1 MFVGVSHAVRQPRS
15 DPQNGL
21 HITEIFKFLPTRLR
35 RLRRLKSRRV
45 GRVFEARLRALLMLA
60 GLEDSAHPT
69 CLFARWRLRAGQRG
83 MFPLVKS
90 AD

>member
-1 MFVGVSHAVRQPRS
+1 MDHLMFVGVSQAVRQPRS

-35 RLRRLKSRRV
+35 RLRRLKSRSV

-69 CLFARWRLRAGQRG
+69 FREQSQIMVTRARISGRT
-83 MFPLVKS
+83 P
-90 AD
+90 